1 MKRTR
6 QQKSKSKSQEN
17 LFEEWNNLT
26 IKKEI
31 LGFYKMKEKDRIKFD
46 LDNPHLAN
54 PHLKKRTV
62 ENLEVDIEEGNANDH
77 DANIPNELA
86 GLYDHHWRF
95 FFKDYLQWIFENF
108 EVCLTIIPRKIT
120 IDALLQ
126 LPFVEGGFDD
136 NLVISDTEPTDFKK
150 IEDRV
155 RLYDVCLEN
164 IIKGNRLRSFN
175 KKVFEFLCEAIKSQL
190 NIRKYTIYSTMIF
203 LMEIMVCKAVFDR
216 FMNIKT
222 LSTNTDFFEFTPDDH
237 EDYIKKGIQKVYTA
251 QYYKRIFLNEHIV
264 FGLTASQDN
273 DNTYTVGQFIINYAR
288 RLLNFTITTGRVY
301 NFEYDLPRVD
311 RRFQQQ
317 LTYSANLRVV
327 LLPPIQYIQTTIPA
341 VESSMVTQCSSIEVW
356 QWKHFFDNYLN
367 WIDVNFAGCLT
378 KIPTKITL
386 ENFEK
391 LTFNEGGFDKEGGF
405 DTLIDNFNMYTEY
418 LINIKLLK
426 TSTVRTSLMHYSNLV
441 SLHELCDVLDA
452 KLTSD
457 PSFFTKMISYMEIMC
472 CKPIFDDFIQQNTS
486 VPNYYDNISMCELL
500 VFDIEKPD
508 TIGYFIHNYARRLM
522 MFAIKQKNQYSLLGG
537 IPTIKGRKKYTTNL
551 NVLISPMLTLIVTNA
566 AGPFVQT
573 KEYRNMIPVETKKQK
588 LITGGNHIKVKIAE
602 YKEKIKNIKAEYK
615 EKIKNIKA
623 EKLKEKTLIRIEKL
637 QDKIKNYNEKLKI
650 IKIASLKK

>member
-1 MKRTR
+1 M
-6 QQKSKSKSQEN
+6 SQEN

-26 IKKEI
+26 IEKQR
-31 LGFYKMKEKDRIKFD
+31 LGYYKMNEKDRIKFD
-46 LDNPHLAN
+46 LAKPHLAN

-62 ENLEVDIEEGNANDH
+62 ENLEVDIEEGSANDH

-86 GLYDHHWRF
+86 DLHDHHWRF

-108 EVCLTIIPRKIT
+108 EVCLTIIPTKIT
-120 IDALLQ
+120 FDALQQ
-126 LPFVEGGFDD
+126 LPFAEGGFDD
-136 NLVISDTEPTDFKK
+136 NFVISDTEQTDFKK
-150 IEDRV
+150 IEARA
-155 RLYDVCLEN
+155 RLYDLFLEN
-164 IIKGNRLRSFN
+164 ITKGNGLRSFN
-175 KKVFEFLCEAIKSQL
+175 KKVFEFLCEAIQSQL
-190 NIRKYTIYSTMIF
+190 NIRKYTIYNTMIF
-203 LMEIMVCKAVFDR
+203 LMEIMVCKDVFYR
-216 FMNIKT
+216 FMEIKT
-222 LSTNTDFFEFTPDDH
+222 LSTNKTFFEFTPDDY
-237 EDYIKKGIQKVYTA
+237 EDYKKNGIKKVYTA
-251 QYYKRIFLNEHIV
+251 QYYKRIFKNEHFV
-264 FGLTASQDN
+264 FGLTASPDN

-288 RLLNFTITTGRVY
+288 RLLNFTITTGRFY

-311 RRFQQQ
+311 RRFKQK

-327 LLPPIQYIQTTIPA
+327 LLPPIQYIQTTRPD
-341 VESSMVTQCSSIEVW
+341 VESSMVTQCSSIKVR
-356 QWKHFFDNYLN
+356 QWNHFFNNYLN
-367 WIDVNFAGCLT
+367 WIDLNFAVCLT

-386 ENFEK
+386 VDFEK
-391 LTFNEGGFDKEGGF
+391 LTFNEGGFD
-405 DTLIDNFNMYTEY
+405 TVIDNFNMYKEY

-472 CKPIFDDFIQQNTS
+472 CKPIFDDFIQKNTS
-486 VPNYYDNISMCELL
+486 VPNYYDNISTCELL
-500 VFDIEKPD
+500 FFDIEKPD

-522 MFAIKQKNQYSLLGG
+522 MFAIKHKNQYSLLGG
-537 IPTIKGRKKYTTNL
+537 IPTIKGSKKYTTNL
-551 NVLISPMLTLIVTNA
+551 NVLISPMLKLSATNA

-573 KEYRNMIPVETKKQK
+573 TEYRNMSSVKTKRPRLK
-588 LITGGNHIKVKIAE
+588 GGNHIKVKIAE

-637 QDKIKNYNEKLKI
+637 KEKTLIRIEKLQDKIKNYNEKLKI

>member
-26 IKKEI
+26 IKKQI
-31 LGFYKMKEKDRIKFD
+31 LGYYKMNEKDRIQFD
-46 LDNPHLAN
+46 LANPHLAN
-54 PHLKKRTV
+54 PHLIKETV
-62 ENLEVDIEEGNANDH
+62 ENLEVDIEEGSANDH

-86 GLYDHHWRF
+86 DLNDHHWRF

-120 IDALLQ
+120 IDALQQ
-126 LPFVEGGFDD
+126 LPFAEGGFDD
-136 NLVISDTEPTDFKK
+136 NFVISDTEPTDFKK
-150 IEDRV
+150 LEHRV
-155 RLYDVCLEN
+155 RLYDLCLKN
-164 IIKGNRLRSFN
+164 ITKGNGLRSFN

-190 NIRKYTIYSTMIF
+190 NIHKYTIYTTMIF

-216 FMNIKT
+216 FMKIKT
-222 LSTNTDFFEFTPDDH
+222 LSTNKDFFYFTPDDD
-237 EDYIKKGIQKVYTA
+237 EDYKKKGIQKVYTA
-251 QYYKRIFLNEHIV
+251 QYYKRIFKNEHFV
-264 FGLTASQDN
+264 FGLTASPDN

-288 RLLNFTITTGRVY
+288 RLLNFTITTGRFY

-311 RRFQQQ
+311 RRFKQK
-317 LTYSANLRVV
+317 LTYSANLCVV
-327 LLPPIQYIQTTIPA
+327 LLPPIQYIQTTRPD

-356 QWKHFFDNYLN
+356 QWNHFFDNYLN
-367 WIDVNFAGCLT
+367 WIDLNFAVCLT

-405 DTLIDNFNMYTEY
+405 DTVIDNFNMYTEY

-426 TSTVRTSLMHYSNLV
+426 TSTVRTTLMHYSNLV

-472 CKPIFDDFIQQNTS
+472 CKPIFDDFIQKNTS
-486 VPNYYDNISMCELL
+486 VPNYYDNISTCESL

-551 NVLISPMLTLIVTNA
+551 NVLISPMLKLNATNA
-566 AGPFVQT
+566 AGSFVQT
-573 KEYRNMIPVETKKQK
+573 TEYRNMNSVKTKRPRK
-588 LITGGNHIKVKIAE
+588 TGGNHIKVKIAE
-602 YKEKIKNIKAEYK
+602 YKDKIKNIKAEYK